1 MRARMQG
8 KTVIVT
14 GAGAIADGMSNGR
27 AAALL
32 YAREGARVLA
42 VDRNLASA
50 EQTCAMIREEG
61 GQCEAHA
68 TDVSQSADVQRMVV
82 AAMDYFGRIDVL
94 HNNVGIAET
103 GGPVEASEES
113 WNRLVAV
120 NQTSLFLTCKFT
132 LPIMAQQRSGAIVN
146 IASVAAQRWLG
157 FPYVAYTATK
167 AAVIG
172 LTENIAAQYAP
183 MGIRANCVSPGLMDT
198 PMVRASLTASY
209 GGDIDNMLDT
219 RHSQCPMGFMGDA
232 WDVANAALFLASEQA
247 RYITGINLVV
257 DGGLML
263 KCA

>member
-1 MRARMQG
+1 MSARMQG

-68 TDVSQSADVQRMVV
+68 TDVSQSADVQRMVM

-157 FPYVAYTATK
+157 FPMW
-167 AAVIG
+167 
-172 LTENIAAQYAP
+172 P
-183 MGIRANCVSPGLMDT
+183 
-198 PMVRASLTASY
+198 
-209 GGDIDNMLDT
+209 T
-219 RHSQCPMGFMGDA
+219 RRP
-232 WDVANAALFLASEQA
+232 
-247 RYITGINLVV
+247 RRR
-257 DGGLML
+257 
-263 KCA
+263 